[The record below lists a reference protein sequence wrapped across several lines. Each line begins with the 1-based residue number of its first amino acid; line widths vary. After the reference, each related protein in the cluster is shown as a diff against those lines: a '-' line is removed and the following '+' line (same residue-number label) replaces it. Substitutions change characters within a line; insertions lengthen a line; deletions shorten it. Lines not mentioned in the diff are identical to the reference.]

1 MKTMTSKQRGVSIS
15 GLLVWLVL
23 LIFAAIFTMK
33 LVPAYI
39 EYAQINKIFN
49 TIAHDPELQG
59 GTIKNVRESYSKR
72 AMIDNVSVLAA
83 DDIEIAKGASGI
95 SLSASYQVKIP
106 LVANISLLL
115 DFTSSSSAK

>member
-1 MKTMTSKQRGVSIS
+1 MVEIPLS
-15 GLLVWLVL
+15 
-23 LIFAAIFTMK
+23 IFAAIFTMK
-33 LVPAYI
+33 LVPAYV
-39 EYAQINKIFN
+39 EYAQINKIFKS
-49 TIAHDPELQG
+49 IAHDPELQG